1 MFTGV
6 LQEGR
11 DGPPRLHKRGW
22 WFFESPSKALW
33 PGVNREG
40 SLLLGG
46 RPKTD
51 RYMRLIKQKNIY
63 VSGRNRKIKTFC

>member
-22 WFFESPSKALW
+22 WFFESPSKAALW

-51 RYMRLIKQKNIY
+51 RYEVNQTKEYLCK
-63 VSGRNRKIKTFC
+63 RKE